1 MQSLLYDRE
10 GASDD
15 RDRDEGLIIDEIE
28 EGGRWGGAGP
38 HGKSE
43 TIT

>member
-10 GASDD
+10 GVID

-28 EGGRWGGAGP
+28 EGGRWEGAGP

>member
-10 GASDD
+10 GVID

-28 EGGRWGGAGP
+28 EGGREVGGCRATWE
-38 HGKSE
+38 K
-43 TIT
+43 